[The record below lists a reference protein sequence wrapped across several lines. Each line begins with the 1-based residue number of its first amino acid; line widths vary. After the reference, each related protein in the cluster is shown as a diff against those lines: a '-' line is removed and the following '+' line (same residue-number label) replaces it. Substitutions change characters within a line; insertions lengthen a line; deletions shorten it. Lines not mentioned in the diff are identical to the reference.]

1 MPTQW
6 EKWLN
11 MFVEQWMTPDPV
23 TLPPDATISF
33 AAMEMRK
40 RKFRHMPIAEPTLTG
55 LKLVGIISK
64 YDIARGFPHDLN
76 PFSSEVFDDTV
87 PRRIS
92 AVMTRRVLTTT
103 TDCAIEEAARVV
115 RIHRIGALPVLR
127 QHRLVGIIT
136 ESDIFDAFVSIT
148 AAKSGGVRMILEADA
163 DDSPIAI
170 VTELSGKFNVEILSI
185 LFRRRSSPRLKD
197 LCIFR
202 FGARPRPGFIDEI
215 CKAGL
220 RVVSVAQ

>member
-1 MPTQW
+1 
-6 EKWLN
+6 

-23 TLPPDATISF
+23 TLPPNATISF

-40 RKFRHMPIAEPTLTG
+40 RKFRHLPIAEPTRTG
-55 LKLVGIISK
+55 LKLVGIVSK

-92 AVMTRRVLTTT
+92 AVMTRKVLTTT
-103 TDCAIEEAARVV
+103 TDCAIEEAARVL

-127 QHRLVGIIT
+127 QNRLVGIIT

-170 VTELSGKFNVEILSI
+170 VTELSGKFGVEILSI
-185 LFRRRSSPRLKD
+185 LFRRRSSSRLKD

-202 FGARPRPGFIDEI
+202 FGARPRAGFIDEI

-220 RVVSVAQ
+220 RVVSVAH